1 LVKRSLITLRALT
14 NRDTGG
20 IVAAGTTS
28 LPEEIGGTRNWDYR
42 YCWLRDATLTLRA
55 LVEAGFTGEAGAWRD
70 WLLRAV
76 AGDATQ
82 LRIMY
87 GIAGEQRRPKTNSP
101 GCKVMREAYR
111 CASATPPA
119 ISCSSMFTARSST
132 PSIWRGDMGWQ
143 KAPTGG
149 GCSACWSV
157 IWRRYGGNRTRASGK
172 FEVRD

>member
-87 GIAGEQRRPKTNSP
+87 GIAGEQRLAEYELPWLQGYEGSVPVRVGN
-101 GCKVMREAYR
+101 A
-111 CASATPPA
+111 ASNQLQLDVYGEVINALHL
-119 ISCSSMFTARSST
+119 ARRHGLAESADGWRLQCLLVRHLEK
-132 PSIWRGDMGWQ
+132 IWGEPDEG
-143 KAPTGG
+143 
-149 GCSACWSV
+149 
-157 IWRRYGGNRTRASGK
+157 IW
-172 FEVRD
+172 EI